1 MSASQSRINLRPE
14 ALLLAVAAF
23 LAPVIGGH
31 VATDAQP
38 IYDGLLGEILGGGAL
53 PLTARLLLAIFPL
66 AAFALALKH
75 RVVQIPNLR
84 LLGILA
90 GLVVML
96 ATTIVL
102 TDFRYVAF
110 REWQTWLIYASTFLA
125 TITIAGRQKN
135 VRLFLA
141 AIGAGTTVVALKGIG
156 EYASMMAK
164 EPTYRIFADWN
175 NPNAVASMLVLGT
188 LVLLGLALSEENR
201 NRWIAMGGASFC
213 TVALILTQSKGGYLA
228 FAVGL
233 FALLVF
239 QIAFKQAKKIAVPL
253 VPIAVGVVLAL
264 ALGQAAQAQSKGG
277 QALARITESG
287 STVEQSAGFRQNLW
301 KTALDLAQENP
312 MGVGVGTFRYY
323 SARPGLTDQTVFA
336 HQTYLQVLAEG
347 GVVSLGLLLA
357 FAAFWFYLVTRGSR
371 VQPEN
376 TLALKAGVL
385 AAVVGFGAHGMVE
398 SNLSFFGT
406 GLCFFIVLALGLQL
420 ATDGTSPEAMPPG
433 VRGTVAAIFCAIPF
447 LAVAMSSMAEIKKAT
462 FRTAME
468 NRDPELMAPLAEE
481 LPGGTFGD
489 PEGLYLA
496 SFAPR
501 FSPDP
506 NRPARQ
512 QKDQL
517 ARMDLL
523 DQVAKTMPTPM
534 YLRAAARQAL
544 LLEEPDRAL
553 AYLDELSRFD
563 PSNLPAGELRLE
575 ILDNANRIEEAK
587 QAARD
592 LIAMEQS
599 VSYQIRAIPE
609 MIPTSTFDARIYL
622 ASQET
627 DIQTKADLLQQ
638 AVDGYIQYREVTVA
652 KLEAIKKQLQEANR
666 NATVEDRLAV
676 FATENLEEAKQKLGR
691 AREAA
696 EALAQIYS
704 DLGNPEAAQKAQEA
718 IQKLQP

>member
-1 MSASQSRINLRPE
+1 MSASVPRINLRPE

-38 IYDGLLGEILGGGAL
+38 LFDGILGEILGGGAL

-66 AAFALALKH
+66 AAFGLALKH
-75 RVVQIPNLR
+75 RVVQIPNLKILG
-84 LLGILA
+84 LLTGLLA
-90 GLVVML
+90 ML
-96 ATTIVL
+96 AVTIAI

-135 VRLFLA
+135 VRLLLA
-141 AIGAGTTVVALKGIG
+141 AIGAGTTIVAFKGIG
-156 EYASMMAK
+156 EYASMMAQ

-188 LVLLGLALSEENR
+188 LVLLGLALAEENR
-201 NRWIAMGGASFC
+201 NRWVAMGGVSFC
-213 TVALILTQSKGGYLA
+213 TVALILTQSKGGYLS

-233 FALLVF
+233 VALLVF
-239 QIAFKQAKKIAVPL
+239 QVAFKQAKKIAVPL
-253 VPIAVGVVLAL
+253 IPVAVGVVLAL
-264 ALGQAAQAQSKGG
+264 ALGQAAQAQSQGG

-301 KTALDLAQENP
+301 KSALDLAQENP

-347 GVVSLGLLLA
+347 GVLSLLLLLA
-357 FAAFWFYLVTRGSR
+357 FAGFWFYLVVRGSR

-406 GLCFFIVLALGLQL
+406 GLCFFILLALGLQL

-433 VRGTVAAIFCAIPF
+433 VRGSIAAIFCAIP
-447 LAVAMSSMAEIKKAT
+447 LVAALFSSMAELKKAT
-462 FRTAME
+462 FRTAMD
-468 NRDPELMAPLAEE
+468 NREAELMASIAEE

-496 SFAPR
+496 SFAPKY
-501 FSPDP
+501 SPNPSSPP
-506 NRPARQ
+506 NTQP
-512 QKDQL
+512 DQL
-517 ARMDLL
+517 KRMDLL
-523 DQVAKTMPTPM
+523 DQVAQKMPTPM
-534 YLRAAARQAL
+534 FLRAAARQAL
-544 LLEEPDRAL
+544 LLEETDQAL
-553 AYLDELSRFD
+553 AYLEEVKRFD

-575 ILDNANRIEEAK
+575 ILDKANRIEEAK
-587 QAARD
+587 EAARD

-599 VSYQIRAIPE
+599 VSYQVRAIPE
-609 MIPTSTFDARIYL
+609 AVPTATFDARIYL

-627 DIQTKADLLQQ
+627 DLQTKADLLQE
-638 AVDGYIQYREVTVA
+638 AIDGYLQYREVTVA
-652 KLEAIKKQLQEANR
+652 RLQAIKKQLQDANPET
-666 NATVEDRLAV
+666 TVDDRLAV
-676 FATENLEEAKQKLGR
+676 FATENLEEAKEKLGR

-696 EALAQIYS
+696 KSLSEIYT
-704 DLGNPEAAQKAQEA
+704 DLNQPEKAQEA
-718 IQKLQP
+718 EAAIENLQP